1 MTVPPRSH
9 AVLSPSSS
17 ARWLACPPS
26 ARLEEK
32 FDAALGE
39 QTSSYAQEGSV
50 LHALAEL
57 KLLKAK
63 GKMKHPD
70 GINAH
75 NYTKRYKA
83 MNYAFTNEQTS
94 AVDYYV
100 DTVLEHY
107 NTVLKETPDAQLLIE
122 VKLDLTDYIPE
133 GFGSSDA
140 VIVGD
145 GVMEV
150 LDAKFGKGVKV
161 DAVNNSQARCYAL
174 GATTLLGDLYDFDEV
189 KTVIIQPRLDNI
201 SEETLTRK
209 ELLKW
214 GKDVLKPGAEEA
226 FKGDG
231 MFAAGAHCKFCSARY
246 LCRERAATAMKV
258 FTHGFE
264 SPDVI
269 SDKEIPGILKALPV
283 AKSWISDIEN
293 YAYHQALSGVELPG
307 FKIVRGRKTRHWKN
321 EEEFVEEAIRNGMS
335 PDTYSEVKLKSPA
348 QMQKALGKKEYDAIF
363 ADLVVESD
371 GALTLVDEAD
381 KRPAADLSE
390 LEFQDLIEGD

>member
-1 MTVPPRSH
+1 
-9 AVLSPSSS
+9 
-17 ARWLACPPS
+17 
-26 ARLEEK
+26 
-32 FDAALGE
+32 
-39 QTSSYAQEGSV
+39 
-50 LHALAEL
+50 
-57 KLLKAK
+57 
-63 GKMKHPD
+63 
-70 GINAH
+70 
-75 NYTKRYKA
+75 
-83 MNYAFTNEQTS
+83 
-94 AVDYYV
+94 
-100 DTVLEHY
+100 
-107 NTVLKETPDAQLLIE
+107 
-122 VKLDLTDYIPE
+122 
-133 GFGSSDA
+133 
-140 VIVGD
+140 
-145 GVMEV
+145 
-150 LDAKFGKGVKV
+150 
-161 DAVNNSQARCYAL
+161 
-174 GATTLLGDLYDFDEV
+174 V

-214 GKDVLKPGAEEA
+214 GKDVLKPGADEA

>member
-1 MTVPPRSH
+1 MPPRSH

-39 QTSSYAQEGSV
+39 QTSVYAAEGTA

-57 KLLKAK
+57 KLLREK
-63 GKMKHPD
+63 GKLKHPD

-75 NYTKRYKA
+75 NYTKRYKGL
-83 MNYAFTNEQTS
+83 NYAYNAEQTS
-94 AVDYYV
+94 VVDYYV
-100 DTVLEHY
+100 DTVMEHY
-107 NTVLKETPDAQLLIE
+107 NAALKDTPDAQLMVE
-122 VKLDLTDYIPE
+122 VRLNLTDYIPE

-145 GVMEV
+145 GILEV
-150 LDAKFGKGVKV
+150 LDMKGGKGVKV

-214 GKDVLKPGAEEA
+214 GRDVLKPGADEA

>member
-1 MTVPPRSH
+1 MSPPRSH
-9 AVLSPSSS
+9 AVLSPSASK
-17 ARWLACPPS
+17 RWLSCPPS

-32 FDAALGE
+32 INLAIGE
-39 QTSSYAQEGSV
+39 STSVYAQEGTA

-57 KLLKAK
+57 KLLKEK
-63 GKMKHPD
+63 GKLKHPD

-83 MNYAFTNEQTS
+83 MNYAYSAEQTS
-94 AVDYYV
+94 VVDYYV
-100 DTVLEHY
+100 DTVMEHY
-107 NTVLKETPDAQLLIE
+107 NAALKDTPDAQLMIE
-122 VKLDLTDYIPE
+122 VKLDLTNYIPD

-145 GVMEV
+145 GILEV
-150 LDAKFGKGVKV
+150 LDLKGGKGVKV
-161 DAVNNSQARCYAL
+161 DAVGNTQARCYAL

-201 SEETLTRK
+201 SEEVLTRK

-214 GKDVLKPGAEEA
+214 GDTVLKPGAKEA
-226 FKGDG
+226 FNGEG
-231 MFAAGAHCKFCSARY
+231 MFAAGEHCKFCAARY

-258 FTHGFE
+258 FEYGFE
-264 SPDVI
+264 TPDLI
-269 SDKEIPGILKALPV
+269 SSNEIPRILKALPI
-283 AKSWISDIEN
+283 AKSWISDIET

-307 FKIVRGRKTRHWKN
+307 FKIVRGRKTRHWRN
-321 EEEFVEEAIRNGMS
+321 EEEFVEEAIRNGFS
-335 PDTYSEVKLKSPA
+335 PDTYSEVKLRSPA
-348 QMQKALGKKEYDAIF
+348 QMQKALGKKQFDAIL

-390 LEFQDLIEGD
+390 LEFSDLLEGD

>member
-1 MTVPPRSH
+1 MPPRSH
-9 AVLSPSSS
+9 AILSPSSS

-39 QTSSYAQEGSV
+39 QTSVYAQEGTT

-83 MNYAFTNEQTS
+83 MNYPFTTEQTS
-94 AVDYYV
+94 VVDYYV

-107 NTVLKETPDAQLLIE
+107 NAVLKDTPDAQLLVE
-122 VKLDLTDYIPE
+122 VKLNLGDYIPD

-140 VIVGD
+140 IIVGD
-145 GVMEV
+145 GVLEV
-150 LDAKFGKGVKV
+150 LDMKAGRGVKV

-283 AKSWISDIEN
+283 AKSWISDIET

>member
-1 MTVPPRSH
+1 MSPPRSH

-39 QTSSYAQEGSV
+39 QTSVYAAEGTA

-57 KLLKAK
+57 KLLREK
-63 GKMKHPD
+63 GKLKHPD

-75 NYTKRYKA
+75 NYTKRYKGL
-83 MNYAFTNEQTS
+83 NYAYNAEQTS
-94 AVDYYV
+94 VVDYYV
-100 DTVLEHY
+100 DTVMEHY
-107 NTVLKETPDAQLLIE
+107 NAALKDTPDAQLMVE
-122 VKLDLTDYIPE
+122 VRLNLTDYIPE

-145 GVMEV
+145 GILEV
-150 LDAKFGKGVKV
+150 LDMKGGKGVKV

-214 GKDVLKPGAEEA
+214 GRDVLKPGADEA

-283 AKSWISDIEN
+283 AKSWISDIET

>member
-1 MTVPPRSH
+1 MAPRSH
-9 AVLSPSSS
+9 AILSPSSS

-39 QTSSYAQEGSV
+39 QTSVYAAEGTA

-57 KLLKAK
+57 KLLREK
-63 GKMKHPD
+63 GKLKHPD

-75 NYTKRYKA
+75 NYTKRYKGL
-83 MNYAFTNEQTS
+83 NYAYNAEQTS
-94 AVDYYV
+94 VVDYYV
-100 DTVLEHY
+100 DTVMEHY
-107 NTVLKETPDAQLLIE
+107 NAALKDTPDAQLMVE
-122 VKLDLTDYIPE
+122 VRLSLTDYIPE

-145 GVMEV
+145 GILEV
-150 LDAKFGKGVKV
+150 LDMKGGKGVKV

-214 GKDVLKPGAEEA
+214 GKTVLKPGAEEA

-335 PDTYSEVKLKSPA
+335 PDTYSEVRLKSPA